1 MTKSR
6 ISLIFVLALTGAFGA
21 TPARPPIVAVSGIAV
36 KVSDLA
42 KAREFYSG
50 VVGLAE
56 AFPTKNPMGGSDM
69 VTFKINDK
77 QYIEVAPDLRPGE
90 EDRLLYISLETTDAR
105 RLREYLA
112 SKSVSVPA
120 KLSQDPEGNLSFVV
134 TDPDGNSVR
143 FIQYLPNSVH
153 LRNKGKLLASSRI
166 ADHALHVGVHVKSEA
181 AANAFYKDILGFRL
195 QWKGGPTDDRM
206 EWISMLV
213 PEGNTWV
220 EYMVNP
226 GKPSFKQLGSMNHIC
241 LGTLDINELRKTVV
255 DRGYKIGEPTVA
267 RDGRYLL
274 HLFDQDST
282 RTEIMVRKPV
292 EKPCCTPMNDVP

>member
-1 MTKSR
+1 
-6 ISLIFVLALTGAFGA
+6 
-21 TPARPPIVAVSGIAV
+21 
-36 KVSDLA
+36 
-42 KAREFYSG
+42 
-50 VVGLAE
+50 
-56 AFPTKNPMGGSDM
+56 
-69 VTFKINDK
+69 
-77 QYIEVAPDLRPGE
+77 
-90 EDRLLYISLETTDAR
+90 
-105 RLREYLA
+105 
-112 SKSVSVPA
+112 
-120 KLSQDPEGNLSFVV
+120 
-134 TDPDGNSVR
+134 
-143 FIQYLPNSVH
+143 
-153 LRNKGKLLASSRI
+153 
-166 ADHALHVGVHVKSEA
+166 VKSEA

-206 EWISMLV
+206 EWVSMLV

-241 LGTLDINELRKTVV
+241 LGTLDINGLRKTVV
-255 DRGYKIGEPTVA
+255 ERGYKIGEPTVA